1 MIFFALNDPAV
12 NSVRKSFSFSA
23 VCVIEIEKRNRK
35 NEKMRTS
42 CFNVNARCALLLLL
56 SRSFASSSPNSSVL
70 VVIFIKKQ
78 KSKNKEISYKHA
90 QKSGIKQI
98 AIIHRIEINALS
110 LSLSTRLSRSRSS
123 RPYVY
128 HRTRVL
134 LFEHHGRAF
143 VLKSA
148 SRSRIDHGLI
158 YHRIGSNRIEIYIYI
173 ERERERERRDMKE
186 EPAPTPRPR
195 SNASKIECSLA
206 KTSSV
211 KHIYPA
217 SV

>member
-110 LSLSTRLSRSRSS
+110 LSLS
-123 RPYVY
+123 
-128 HRTRVL
+128 L
-134 LFEHHGRAF
+134 LDCRDRARRGRMFITERAF
-143 VLKSA
+143 
-148 SRSRIDHGLI
+148 
-158 YHRIGSNRIEIYIYI
+158 YYSNITA
-173 ERERERERRDMKE
+173 
-186 EPAPTPRPR
+186 EP
-195 SNASKIECSLA
+195 SF
-206 KTSSV
+206 
-211 KHIYPA
+211 
-217 SV
+217 

>member
-98 AIIHRIEINALS
+98 AIIHRIKINALS
-110 LSLSTRLSRSRSS
+110 LSLYSIVEIALVAAVCLSQNARFIIRTSRQSL
-123 RPYVY
+123 R
-128 HRTRVL
+128 
-134 LFEHHGRAF
+134 F
-143 VLKSA
+143 
-148 SRSRIDHGLI
+148 
-158 YHRIGSNRIEIYIYI
+158 
-173 ERERERERRDMKE
+173 
-186 EPAPTPRPR
+186 
-195 SNASKIECSLA
+195 KISQ
-206 KTSSV
+206 
-211 KHIYPA
+211 
-217 SV
+217 